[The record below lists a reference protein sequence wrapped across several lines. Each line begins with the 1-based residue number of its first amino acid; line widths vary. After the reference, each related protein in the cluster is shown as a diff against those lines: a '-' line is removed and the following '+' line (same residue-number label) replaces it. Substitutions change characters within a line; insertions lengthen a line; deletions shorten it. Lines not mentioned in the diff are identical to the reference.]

1 MFQMVQSQLS
11 DLELIVKTT
20 LAEHILMEFAFFL
33 VKIGLF
39 LCTLW
44 CKYKVSILGHKWDG
58 MAINIFHHMPMV

>member
-20 LAEHILMEFAFFL
+20 LAILMEFTIFFC
-33 VKIGLF
+33 KIGLF

-44 CKYKVSILGHKWDG
+44 CQYKVSILGHKWDG